1 LKRRTL
7 GLVLWLWM
15 AFSPKARAGN
25 EILTVPLVLAD
36 YYGWAYT
43 EAFQDHADIYAWST
57 AGVDAL
63 GWTLI
68 FTSRDYA
75 GLFMVNVAGLAKTV
89 YPAVALLGAKDSGI
103 QERALI
109 ALGTHATT
117 LLALEL
123 FGHPAISVQSSMGP
137 SRDGLGLTLAC
148 RF

>member
-1 LKRRTL
+1 LKRQTL
-7 GLVLWLWM
+7 GLVLLFWM
-15 AFSPKARAGN
+15 VFSAKARAGN
-25 EILTVPLVLAD
+25 EILTVPIVLAD

-68 FTSRDYA
+68 ITSRDYA

-109 ALGTHATT
+109 A
-117 LLALEL
+117 
-123 FGHPAISVQSSMGP
+123 
-137 SRDGLGLTLAC
+137 
-148 RF
+148 